1 MYSMFLSFPTGHG
14 LTGVSQF
21 PRHRVT
27 EKEQAV
33 TLRCDPISG
42 HDTLLWYQHAVGKEM
57 TFLIRFLR
65 EFKQD
70 ESGMPNNR
78 FSAERTKGTYSTLK
92 IQPAQVEDSGVY
104 FCASSPDTV
113 LLCQALPVQIPP
125 SPLSSRPGA
134 ALSPHPSLS
143 FCPKADRRGRTRTN
157 ESIARGCGWGRL

>member
-1 MYSMFLSFPTGHG
+1 MYSMSLSFPTGHG
-14 LTGVSQF
+14 SAGVTQS

-42 HDTLLWYQHAVGKEM
+42 HDTPLWYQHAVGKEV
-57 TFLIRFLR
+57 TFLIHFLQKS
-65 EFKQD
+65 KQYD
-70 ESGMPNNR
+70 SGMPNNQ
-78 FSAERTKGTYSTLK
+78 FSAERTEGTYSILR

-113 LLCQALPVQIPP
+113 LPVQNHP

-134 ALSPHPSLS
+134 ALNPSPSLS

-157 ESIARGCGWGRL
+157 ESIARECGWGRL